1 MLCFDKAHIGGPG
14 RQLSLHVMSSRP
26 DASWWARNRQ
36 YVALACAATAAGV
49 AAYQLAHPRVK
60 ATQAALQRAAD
71 TLDKYSNAAASA
83 GEALAILSAD
93 IKQFLASD
101 ADELPPSLRQ
111 LGKLVRSQEMQDT
124 LASCIAS
131 AVKGMLASGSPAA
144 DGAPGEPSVVD
155 KVIEA
160 VLSDRGQS
168 LVGLAVRTA
177 AQTSSETFCA
187 ALQTGIEAA
196 MGSSSSSCSRG
207 HHQSEQHPDVSP
219 AASPRHY
226 QQQHSPSRHR
236 HQQQL
241 QGLHPAAA
249 TLVTVLS
256 NPQMLNLIDALVSTT
271 VGSAVGAYIRQAG
284 QESMLTSFMDTLAK
298 PGNKEIIIEVMSSV
312 SAAFCR
318 EAAAAC
324 VAPASTVASPRPA
337 SRLAQ
342 QQQLPQPL
350 PQPLL
355 QHAPHGAAAAA
366 ASGSAAALKQ
376 LQPSRKPAAAGSD
389 SEDVDDGS
397 SSSSQPSTPQ
407 SGPSTPEPS
416 LAAEPAA
423 SGGLRGLA
431 SRSSFAGSAVAGL
444 ILRRN
449 SFPGMGGGW
458 GYGGAAGSSSGGS
471 GAGCVVDPAALGPMS
486 TLVSLFVQ
494 AARFQEF
501 RSLMVDVSRSS
512 TREFVLS
519 LLPASWSL
527 AARNGSGGSNALAS
541 AALTAALYRVYSA
554 MCVMLFLMVYALG
567 PKTLEQ

>member
-1 MLCFDKAHIGGPG
+1 
-14 RQLSLHVMSSRP
+14 
-26 DASWWARNRQ
+26 
-36 YVALACAATAAGV
+36 
-49 AAYQLAHPRVK
+49 
-60 ATQAALQRAAD
+60 
-71 TLDKYSNAAASA
+71 
-83 GEALAILSAD
+83 
-93 IKQFLASD
+93 
-101 ADELPPSLRQ
+101 
-111 LGKLVRSQEMQDT
+111 
-124 LASCIAS
+124 
-131 AVKGMLASGSPAA
+131 
-144 DGAPGEPSVVD
+144 
-155 KVIEA
+155 
-160 VLSDRGQS
+160 
-168 LVGLAVRTA
+168 
-177 AQTSSETFCA
+177 
-187 ALQTGIEAA
+187 
-196 MGSSSSSCSRG
+196 
-207 HHQSEQHPDVSP
+207 
-219 AASPRHY
+219 
-226 QQQHSPSRHR
+226 
-236 HQQQL
+236 
-241 QGLHPAAA
+241 
-249 TLVTVLS
+249 VLS
-256 NPQMLNLIDALVSTT
+256 NPQVLNLIDALVSTT

-298 PGNKEIIIEVMSSV
+298 PGNKDIIIEVMSSV

-342 QQQLPQPL
+342 QSL

-355 QHAPHGAAAAA
+355 QQAPHVAAAAA
-366 ASGSAAALKQ
+366 AAGSSSSGLKQ
-376 LQPSRKPAAAGSD
+376 LQASRHPAAAAASD
-389 SEDVDDGS
+389 NEDTDDEASG
-397 SSSSQPSTPQ
+397 SQPSTPQ

-423 SGGLRGLA
+423 AGGLRGLA

-449 SFPGMGGGW
+449 SFPGMGVGW
-458 GYGGAAGSSSGGS
+458 GSAGNSSAGGS
-471 GAGCVVDPAALGPMS
+471 AAGCVVDPAALGPMS

-527 AARNGSGGSNALAS
+527 AARNGSGGSNVLAS
-541 AALTAALYRVYSA
+541 AALTAVLYRVYSA

>member
-1 MLCFDKAHIGGPG
+1 
-14 RQLSLHVMSSRP
+14 MSSRP

-49 AAYQLAHPRVK
+49 AAYQLAHPRLK

-83 GEALAILSAD
+83 GEALVILSAD

-131 AVKGMLASGSPAA
+131 AVKGMLASGIPAA

-196 MGSSSSSCSRG
+196 MG
-207 HHQSEQHPDVSP
+207 
-219 AASPRHY
+219 
-226 QQQHSPSRHR
+226 
-236 HQQQL
+236 
-241 QGLHPAAA
+241 
-249 TLVTVLS
+249 
-256 NPQMLNLIDALVSTT
+256 
-271 VGSAVGAYIRQAG
+271 
-284 QESMLTSFMDTLAK
+284 
-298 PGNKEIIIEVMSSV
+298 
-312 SAAFCR
+312 
-318 EAAAAC
+318 
-324 VAPASTVASPRPA
+324 
-337 SRLAQ
+337 
-342 QQQLPQPL
+342 
-350 PQPLL
+350 
-355 QHAPHGAAAAA
+355 
-366 ASGSAAALKQ
+366 
-376 LQPSRKPAAAGSD
+376 
-389 SEDVDDGS
+389 
-397 SSSSQPSTPQ
+397 
-407 SGPSTPEPS
+407 
-416 LAAEPAA
+416 
-423 SGGLRGLA
+423 
-431 SRSSFAGSAVAGL
+431 
-444 ILRRN
+444 
-449 SFPGMGGGW
+449 FPGMGGSW
-458 GYGGAAGSSSGGS
+458 GYGGAASSSGGGS

>member
-1 MLCFDKAHIGGPG
+1 
-14 RQLSLHVMSSRP
+14 
-26 DASWWARNRQ
+26 
-36 YVALACAATAAGV
+36 
-49 AAYQLAHPRVK
+49 VK
-60 ATQAALQRAAD
+60 ATRAALQRAAD
-71 TLDKYSNAAASA
+71 TLDKYSTAAASA
-83 GEALAILSAD
+83 GEALAIISAD

-124 LASCIAS
+124 LAACIAS

-160 VLSDRGQS
+160 GLSDRGQS

-177 AQTSSETFCA
+177 AQTSSETFCV
-187 ALQTGIEAA
+187 ALRTGIEAA
-196 MGSSSSSCSRG
+196 MASSSSSSSG
-207 HHQSEQHPDVSP
+207 SHHQAEQHPDASP
-219 AASPRHY
+219 AASPQRY

-236 HQQQL
+236 HQHL
-241 QGLHPAAA
+241 HGLHPAAA

-256 NPQMLNLIDALVSTT
+256 NPQVLNLIDALVSTT
-271 VGSAVGAYIRQAG
+271 VGSAVGAYVRQAG
-284 QESMLTSFMDTLAK
+284 QESMLTSFMEALAK
-298 PGNKEIIIEVMSSV
+298 PGNKEVIIEVMSSV

-342 QQQLPQPL
+342 QSL

-355 QHAPHGAAAAA
+355 QQSIVA
-366 ASGSAAALKQ
+366 GSSSSSPLKQ
-376 LQPSRKPAAAGSD
+376 LQPSRKAAAAAGSD
-389 SEDVDDGS
+389 SEDADDEG
-397 SSSSQPSTPQ
+397 SSSQPSTPQ

-416 LAAEPAA
+416 IAAEPA
-423 SGGLRGLA
+423 SVGGLRGLA

-458 GYGGAAGSSSGGS
+458 GVGSAGNSSGGGS
-471 GAGCVVDPAALGPMS
+471 VGCVVDPAALGPMS

-501 RSLMVDVSRSS
+501 RSLIVDVTRSS

-527 AARNGSGGSNALAS
+527 AARNGNGANNVLAS

-554 MCVMLFLMVYALG
+554 MCVVLFLMVYALG

>member
-1 MLCFDKAHIGGPG
+1 
-14 RQLSLHVMSSRP
+14 
-26 DASWWARNRQ
+26 
-36 YVALACAATAAGV
+36 
-49 AAYQLAHPRVK
+49 VK

-71 TLDKYSNAAASA
+71 TLDKYSTAAASA

-101 ADELPPSLRQ
+101 AEELPPSLRQ

-124 LASCIAS
+124 LAACIAS

-177 AQTSSETFCA
+177 AQTSSETFCS
-187 ALQTGIEAA
+187 ALRTGIEAA
-196 MGSSSSSCSRG
+196 MASSSSSGR
-207 HHQSEQHPDVSP
+207 HQQPEQHPDASP
-219 AASPRHY
+219 AASPQRY

-236 HQQQL
+236 HQQL

-256 NPQMLNLIDALVSTT
+256 NPQVLNLIDALVSTT
-271 VGSAVGAYIRQAG
+271 VGSAVGAYVRQAG
-284 QESMLTSFMDTLAK
+284 QESMLTSFMETLAK
-298 PGNKEIIIEVMSSV
+298 PGNKEVIIEVMSSV

-342 QQQLPQPL
+342 QSLPQPL
-350 PQPLL
+350 Q
-355 QHAPHGAAAAA
+355 QHAPHAAAAA
-366 ASGSAAALKQ
+366 AGSSSSALKQ
-376 LQPSRKPAAAGSD
+376 LQPSRKAAASSD
-389 SEDVDDGS
+389 SDDADDEG
-397 SSSSQPSTPQ
+397 SSSQPSTPQ

-416 LAAEPAA
+416 IVAEPA
-423 SGGLRGLA
+423 SVGGLRGLA

-458 GYGGAAGSSSGGS
+458 GGGSAGNSSSGGS
-471 GAGCVVDPAALGPMS
+471 AGCVVDPAALGPMS

-527 AARNGSGGSNALAS
+527 ASRNGSGANNVLAS

-554 MCVMLFLMVYALG
+554 VCVLMFLMVYALG